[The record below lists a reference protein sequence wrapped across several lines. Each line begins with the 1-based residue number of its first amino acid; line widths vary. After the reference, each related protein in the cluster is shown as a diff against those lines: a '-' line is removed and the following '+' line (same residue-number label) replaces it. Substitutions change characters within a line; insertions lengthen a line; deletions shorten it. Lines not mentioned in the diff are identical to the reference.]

1 MKDGRPAG
9 ERGRMKEERA
19 GATAKEVPRD
29 KEQKYADSPSVQIK
43 GRKER
48 VEEEGP
54 RRDAEERRTAAREE

>member
-1 MKDGRPAG
+1 
-9 ERGRMKEERA
+9 MKEERA